1 MTRATC
7 ERDRLAVVVGSAE
20 AANAIGMLLESGLL
34 DRRRKIVRRGGI
46 VEIPVLKE
54 IAGMRIVEQSSPE
67 HYLKMPEL
75 SDLLDGAIP
84 APLRNLLPRGWF
96 ILGDTIIV
104 RIHPDLSEHKQMI
117 GDALLRLY
125 PRCRCVLADKG
136 VRGQF
141 REPCREV
148 IAGTPGET
156 IHRENGVLFKLDPMR
171 IMFSQGNVKERMR
184 MASLGKDEIVVDMFA
199 GIGYFSLPMAV
210 HSRPSRITAIEI
222 NTVAHRYLVEN
233 IRLNRVEDIVE
244 PLLGDCAV
252 LTPKGEADRVIMG
265 MVGITERYLRKGI
278 EALRPGGVLHY
289 HQNVPAWQYPDALIR
304 PPVHAAALLGRT
316 AEPLGCHKI
325 KKYAPGI
332 IHGVA
337 DIRVY

>member
-1 MTRATC
+1 
-7 ERDRLAVVVGSAE
+7 
-20 AANAIGMLLESGLL
+20 MLREKGLL
-34 DRRRKIVRRGGI
+34 DKRRKIVRRGEM

-54 IAGMRIVEQSSPE
+54 ITGMQIVEQQSPE
-67 HYLKMPEL
+67 HYIKMPEL
-75 SDLLDGAIP
+75 ADLLDGSIP
-84 APLRNLLPRGWF
+84 EPLKKLLPRGWF
-96 ILGDTIIV
+96 ILGDTIIL
-104 RIHPDLSEHKQMI
+104 RINPALSEHRRVI
-117 GDALLRLY
+117 GAALLRLY
-125 PRCRCVLADKG
+125 PRCRCVLEDKG

-156 IHRENGVLFKLDPMR
+156 IHRENGVIFKLDPMR

-222 NTVAHRYLVEN
+222 NPIAHKYLVEN

-244 PLLGDCAV
+244 PVLGDCAV
-252 LTPKGEADRVIMG
+252 LTPEGEADRVIMG
-265 MVGITERYLRKGI
+265 MVGITERYLRRGI
-278 EALRPGGVLHY
+278 EALRPGGILHY

-304 PPVHAAALLGRT
+304 PPVHAAALLGRS

-332 IHGVA
+332 IHGVT
-337 DIRVY
+337 DIRIC

>member
-1 MTRATC
+1 M
-7 ERDRLAVVVGSAE
+7 VVRKSE
-20 AANAIGMLLESGLL
+20 ASDVIGMLREKRLL
-34 DRRRKIVRRGGI
+34 DKRRKIVRRGGV
-46 VEIPVLKE
+46 VEVPVLKE
-54 IAGMRIVEQSSPE
+54 VDGMQIVEQSSPE
-67 HYLKMPEL
+67 YYLKMPEL

-84 APLRNLLPRGWF
+84 ASLKDFLPRGWF

-104 RIHPDLSEHKQMI
+104 RIHHDLSEYKRMI
-117 GDALLRLY
+117 GNALLSLY
-125 PRCRCVLADKG
+125 PRCRCVLADQG

-141 REPCREV
+141 REPCREA

-171 IMFSQGNVKERMR
+171 IMFSHGNVKERMR
-184 MASLGKDEIVVDMFA
+184 MASLGKDEHVVDMFA

-222 NTVAHRYLVEN
+222 NPAAHRYLVEN

-252 LTPKGEADRVIMG
+252 LAPKGEADRVIMG

-278 EALRPGGVLHY
+278 ETLRRGGILHY

-304 PPVHAAALLGRT
+304 PPVHAAALLGRS
-316 AEPLGCHKI
+316 AEPLGWHKI

>member
-1 MTRATC
+1 M
-7 ERDRLAVVVGSAE
+7 VVRSSE
-20 AANAIGMLLESGLL
+20 AGDAIQKLLEEGLL
-34 DRRRKIVRRGGI
+34 DKRRKIVRRNDM

-54 IAGMRIVEQSSPE
+54 IEGMRIVEQSSPE

-75 SDLLDGAIP
+75 PDILDGAIP
-84 APLRNLLPRGWF
+84 EPLRDLLPRGWF

-104 RIHPDLSEHKQMI
+104 RIHPALSEHKQTI
-117 GDALLRLY
+117 GNALLRLY
-125 PRCRCVLADKG
+125 PRCRCVLADHG
-136 VRGQF
+136 VMGQF

-156 IHRENGVLFKLDPMR
+156 IHMENGVLFKLDPTK

-184 MASLGKDEIVVDMFA
+184 MASLGKDEVVVDMFA

-222 NTVAHRYLVEN
+222 NPVAHRYLVEN

-244 PLLGDCAV
+244 PVLGDCAV
-252 LTPKGEADRVIMG
+252 LTPEGEADRVIMG

-278 EALRPGGVLHY
+278 DALRPGGILHY
-289 HQNVPAWQYPDALIR
+289 HQNVPSWQYPDALIR
-304 PPVHAAALLGRT
+304 PPVHAAALLGRS
-316 AEPLGCHKI
+316 AEPIGCHKI

-337 DIRVY
+337 DIRIY

>member
-7 ERDRLAVVVGSAE
+7 EPDRLAVVVGSSE
-20 AANAIGMLLESGLL
+20 ASSAIGMLRERGLL
-34 DRRRKIVRRGGI
+34 DKRRKIVRRGGM

-54 IAGMRIVEQSSPE
+54 IEGMQIVEQQSPE
-67 HYLKMPEL
+67 HYIKMQEL
-75 SDLLDGAIP
+75 SDLLDGSIP
-84 APLRNLLPRGWF
+84 EPLKKLLPRGWF

-104 RIHPDLSEHKQMI
+104 RIHPDLSEHKRMI
-117 GDALLRLY
+117 GTALLRLY

-148 IAGTPGET
+148 IAGRPAET

-210 HSRPSRITAIEI
+210 HSRPYRITAIEI
-222 NTVAHRYLVEN
+222 NPVAHRYLVEN
-233 IRLNRVEDIVE
+233 IRLNHVEDIVE
-244 PLLGDCAV
+244 PVLGDCAV
-252 LTPKGEADRVIMG
+252 LTPEGDADRVIMG
-265 MVGITERYLRKGI
+265 MVGITDRYLRKGI
-278 EALRPGGVLHY
+278 EALRPGGILHY

-304 PPVHAAALLGRT
+304 PPVHAAALLGRS

-337 DIRVY
+337 DIRIC

>member
-1 MTRATC
+1 LTRATC
-7 ERDRLAVVVGSAE
+7 EPDRLAVVVGSSE
-20 AANAIGMLLESGLL
+20 ASSAIGMLRERGLL
-34 DRRRKIVRRGGI
+34 DKRRKIVRRGGM

-54 IAGMRIVEQSSPE
+54 IEGMQIVEQQSPE
-67 HYLKMPEL
+67 HYIKMQEL
-75 SDLLDGAIP
+75 SDLLDGSIP
-84 APLRNLLPRGWF
+84 EPLKKLLPRGWF

-104 RIHPDLSEHKQMI
+104 RIHPDLSEHKRMI
-117 GDALLRLY
+117 GTALLRLY

-148 IAGTPGET
+148 IAGRPAET

-210 HSRPSRITAIEI
+210 HSRPYRITAIEI
-222 NTVAHRYLVEN
+222 NPVAHRYLVEN
-233 IRLNRVEDIVE
+233 IRLNHVEDIVE
-244 PLLGDCAV
+244 PVLGDCAV
-252 LTPKGEADRVIMG
+252 LTPEGDADRVIMG
-265 MVGITERYLRKGI
+265 MVGITDRYLRKGI
-278 EALRPGGVLHY
+278 EALRPGGILHY

-304 PPVHAAALLGRT
+304 PPVHAAALLGRS

-337 DIRVY
+337 DIRIC

>member
-1 MTRATC
+1 M
-7 ERDRLAVVVGSAE
+7 AVWSSE
-20 AANAIGMLLESGLL
+20 AANVIGMLLEEGLL
-34 DRRRKIVRRGGI
+34 DKRRKVVRRGEM

-54 IAGMRIVEQSSPE
+54 IAGMQIIEQQSPE
-67 HYLKMPEL
+67 RYLKMPEL

-84 APLRNLLPRGWF
+84 EHLKDLLPRGWF

-104 RIHPDLSEHKQMI
+104 KIHPSLSEHKRMI
-117 GDALLRLY
+117 GTALLRLY
-125 PRCRCVLADKG
+125 PRCRCVLADQG

-210 HSRPSRITAIEI
+210 HSRPSTITAIEI
-222 NTVAHRYLVEN
+222 NPVAHRYLVEN
-233 IRLNRVEDIVE
+233 IRLNRVEDTVE
-244 PLLGDCAV
+244 PVLGDCAV
-252 LTPKGEADRVIMG
+252 QTPEGGADRVIMG
-265 MVGITERYLRKGI
+265 MVGITDRYLIKGI
-278 EALRPGGVLHY
+278 KALRPGGVLHY

-304 PPVHAAALLGRT
+304 TPMHAAALLGRS
-316 AEPLGCHKI
+316 AKPLGCYKI

-337 DIRVY
+337 DIRIC

>member
-7 ERDRLAVVVGSAE
+7 ERDRLAVVVGSSE
-20 AANAIGMLLESGLL
+20 AAGVIGMLREKGLL
-34 DRRRKIVRRGGI
+34 DKRRKIVRRGEM

-54 IAGMRIVEQSSPE
+54 ITGMQIVEQQSPE
-67 HYLKMPEL
+67 HYIKMPEL
-75 SDLLDGAIP
+75 ADLLDGSIP
-84 APLRNLLPRGWF
+84 EPLKKLLPRGWF
-96 ILGDTIIV
+96 ILGDTIIL
-104 RIHPDLSEHKQMI
+104 RINPALSEHRRVI
-117 GDALLRLY
+117 GAALLRLY
-125 PRCRCVLADKG
+125 PRCRCVLEDKG

-156 IHRENGVLFKLDPMR
+156 IHRENGVIFKLDPMR

-222 NTVAHRYLVEN
+222 NPIAHKYLVEN

-244 PLLGDCAV
+244 PVLGDCAV
-252 LTPKGEADRVIMG
+252 LTPEGEADRVIMG
-265 MVGITERYLRKGI
+265 MVGITERYLRRGI
-278 EALRPGGVLHY
+278 EALRPGGILHY

-304 PPVHAAALLGRT
+304 PPVHAAALLGRS

-332 IHGVA
+332 IHGVT
-337 DIRVY
+337 DIRIC

>member
-1 MTRATC
+1 
-7 ERDRLAVVVGSAE
+7 
-20 AANAIGMLLESGLL
+20 
-34 DRRRKIVRRGGI
+34 
-46 VEIPVLKE
+46 
-54 IAGMRIVEQSSPE
+54 
-67 HYLKMPEL
+67 
-75 SDLLDGAIP
+75 
-84 APLRNLLPRGWF
+84 
-96 ILGDTIIV
+96 
-104 RIHPDLSEHKQMI
+104 MI
-117 GDALLRLY
+117 GTALLRLY
-125 PRCRCVLADKG
+125 PRCRCVLADTG

-148 IAGTPGET
+148 IAGRPAET

-210 HSRPSRITAIEI
+210 HSRPYRITAIEI
-222 NTVAHRYLVEN
+222 NPVAHRYLVEN
-233 IRLNRVEDIVE
+233 IRLNHVEDIVE
-244 PLLGDCAV
+244 PVLGDCAV
-252 LTPKGEADRVIMG
+252 LTPEGDADRVIMG
-265 MVGITERYLRKGI
+265 MVGITDRYLRKGI
-278 EALRPGGVLHY
+278 EALRPGGILHY

-304 PPVHAAALLGRT
+304 PPVHAAALLGRS

-337 DIRVY
+337 DIRIC

>member
-1 MTRATC
+1 MLR
-7 ERDRLAVVVGSAE
+7 ER
-20 AANAIGMLLESGLL
+20 GLL
-34 DRRRKIVRRGGI
+34 DKRRKIVRRGEL

-54 IAGMRIVEQSSPE
+54 IAGMQIVEQQSPE
-67 HYLKMPEL
+67 NYIKMPEL
-75 SDLLDGAIP
+75 SDLLDGSIP
-84 APLRNLLPRGWF
+84 EPLKKLLPRGWF

-104 RIHPDLSEHKQMI
+104 RIHPDLSEHKRMI
-117 GDALLRLY
+117 GAALLRLY
-125 PRCRCVLADKG
+125 PRCRCVLADQG

-148 IAGTPGET
+148 IAGTPAET

-222 NTVAHRYLVEN
+222 NPLAHRYLVEN
-233 IRLNRVEDIVE
+233 IRLNHVEDIVE
-244 PLLGDCAV
+244 PVLGDCAV
-252 LTPKGEADRVIMG
+252 LTPEGDANRVIMG
-265 MVGITERYLRKGI
+265 MVGITDRYLRKGI
-278 EALRPGGVLHY
+278 EALRPGGILHY
-289 HQNVPAWQYPDALIR
+289 HQNVPAWQYPDALIK
-304 PPVHAAALLGRT
+304 PPVHAAAFLGRY

-337 DIRVY
+337 DIRIC